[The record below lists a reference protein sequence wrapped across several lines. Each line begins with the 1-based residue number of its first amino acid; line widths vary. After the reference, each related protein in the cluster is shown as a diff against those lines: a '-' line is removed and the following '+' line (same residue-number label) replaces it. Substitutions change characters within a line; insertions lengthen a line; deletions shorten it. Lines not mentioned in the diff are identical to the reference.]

1 MSAPPETAAVGS
13 KASAA
18 ARADRLAERVA
29 EEGLDQLLVADL
41 VTPGDSSRD
50 SQADVFWLTGFGGT
64 SAVCLVGPDDRVFLT
79 DFRYVE
85 RAAREVDAAFDRERI
100 GGPRMLDEAAKRL
113 RGRVGYD
120 EAKTS
125 VRSLRRLEAVVPD
138 DVELVPTEGLVAS
151 LRRSKDEE
159 EVRRIAEAARLTDEV
174 YEWLCERG
182 LVGRTDR
189 DVQLAAEQRMR
200 ELGADDPSFPAIVAA
215 GEDGAIGHHEPAGR
229 EIGAGELVVMD
240 MGAIVDGYC
249 SDCTRTF
256 ATGAIDEEALE
267 AYDLVR
273 SAQAAAVDAIHTGM
287 DGSAADAVARD
298 PIEEAG
304 YGELFG
310 HGLGH
315 GVGIQIHEAPRLG
328 KSSEDVLGAGDVV
341 TVEPGIYQPGRFGVR
356 IEDLVVVTDDGVR
369 NLSSIDKSLR
379 VVE

>member
-1 MSAPPETAAVGS
+1 MSVPPEAAAVGS
-13 KASAA
+13 QAA
-18 ARADRLAERVA
+18 TGTRADRLAERVA

-64 SAVCLVGPDDRVFLT
+64 SAVCVVGSADRVFLT

-85 RAAREVDAAFDRERI
+85 RAAREVDASFDRERM

-120 EAKTS
+120 EAKVS
-125 VRSLRRLEAVVPD
+125 VRNLRRLEEAVPD
-138 DVELVPTEGLVAS
+138 GVELVATKGLVAS
-151 LRRSKDEE
+151 LRRRKDEE
-159 EVRRIAEAARLTDEV
+159 EIRRIAEAARLTDEV
-174 YEWLCERG
+174 YEWICEAG
-182 LVGRTDR
+182 LVGRADR
-189 DVQLAAEQRMR
+189 EVQLAAEQRMR
-200 ELGADDPSFPAIVAA
+200 ELGADDPAFPAIVAA

-229 EIGAGELVVMD
+229 EIGGGELVVMD

-256 ATGAIDEEALE
+256 ATGEIDDEARE
-267 AYDLVR
+267 AYELVR
-273 SAQAAAVDAIHTGM
+273 SAQAAAVDAIRPGL
-287 DGSAADAVARD
+287 DGSAADALARD
-298 PIEEAG
+298 PIDEAG

-315 GVGIQIHEAPRLG
+315 GVGIQVHEAPRLG
-328 KSSEDVLGAGDVV
+328 KSSEDVLAPGDVV

-379 VVE
+379 VVD